1 MKFCANCGQRMP
13 DEDIFCSN
21 CGAKISEETVQSR
34 PKNSVVPVASVP
46 RKPVNVAPQKQVR
59 ENKPTPK
66 GDLTTAQNIL
76 FQTVPLP
83 DYAKALAYIARAQKM
98 GASAVETHYLN
109 LAVQLYRTLD
119 MLRGSLQI
127 EYVDGK
133 QMNILGNSIPTGTPS
148 YGKEASTQTKGG
160 QENPSKA
167 AGKPSTSDLLKS
179 ATVGA
184 ITGAVAQAITKN
196 VLGQNNTTVS
206 YQGQRTV
213 RDSVEPVAYYENDP
227 TIDAYGNDG
236 LMDGQ
241 VEELSAIPAVE
252 AAEIAADD
260 GYDGL
265 AGPNDFATSDT
276 LIGGQDLDS
285 DDTADE
291 STDDVIVDTDDDDFD
306 SDSDDSSIF
315 DDLF

>member
-21 CGAKISEETVQSR
+21 CGAKIPEETVQIR
-34 PKNSVVPVASVP
+34 PENSGVPVASVP
-46 RKPVNVAPQKQVR
+46 RKLVNVAPQKQGT
-59 ENKPTPK
+59 ENTPTPK
-66 GDLTTAQNIL
+66 RDLATAQHIL

-83 DYAKALAYIARAQKM
+83 DYAKALAYIARAQKV

-109 LAVQLYRTLD
+109 LAAQLYRTLD
-119 MLRGSLQI
+119 MLRGSI
-127 EYVDGK
+127 PMGNVDEK
-133 QMNILGNSIPTGTPS
+133 QMNILGNPIPVGAPS
-148 YGKEASTQTKGG
+148 YGKESSTQATGG
-160 QENPSKA
+160 QGNPSKT

-179 ATVGA
+179 AAVGA
-184 ITGAVAQAITKN
+184 ITGAMAQAITKN

-206 YQGQRTV
+206 YRRQRTV
-213 RDSVEPVAYYENDP
+213 GDPVEPVAYYENDP
-227 TIDAYGNDG
+227 TIDAYGNGD

-291 STDDVIVDTDDDDFD
+291 STDDMTVDTDDDDFG